1 MIPTG
6 ATGITPT
13 WLLFV
18 IAKQHCR
25 RGAVLAE
32 AYVALQH
39 DLHNN
44 GTHGTASSVT
54 WILQR
59 NATPRLASPLRR
71 PRQQHSMT
79 LEIADGVLPLAKN
92 FSVMHHHAGERTT
105 DATHCLAARRRPLA
119 WHFLVA
125 ACRVQHAS
133 NGVRHAG
140 KPFFFCTAT
149 SVGHPPTT
157 LALSTGS
164 LAIKAARIGSA
175 AGSFHRLCRLPRLVE
190 ARCEMTQRGASGEVR
205 VHIGLHLGIRRLSFA
220 FKPKGWDGGTI
231 ARPERGNARPTYP
244 ASRIELLCSK
254 RLHQTGGRRRCV
266 EMRGAGGGPLCA
278 MRLSCQG
285 SIAHCWLRDL
295 AARLFHAAFQASVA
309 TQMVRRLQ
317 QLRLWSHCAPLQPA
331 SFVRNLQH
339 HLWPLRY
346 STVDCVALPRP
357 RGFPGS
363 TAKLW
368 LPLPPRMLRTPAG
381 HGKHLL
387 GLQLVLWYTS
397 FQPPSLR
404 SGCPRA
410 GVSLCAR
417 HRLPAPFPSQPPSPA
432 KPWPHR
438 PMQCRQRID

>member
-231 ARPERGNARPTYP
+231 ARPERGNAGPTYP

-266 EMRGAGGGPLCA
+266 EMHGAGGGPLCA

-295 AARLFHAAFQASVA
+295 AARLFHAASKPRSRPKWSDGCSSCGCGLIA
-309 TQMVRRLQ
+309 RRCSL
-317 QLRLWSHCAPLQPA
+317 
-331 SFVRNLQH
+331 
-339 HLWPLRY
+339 
-346 STVDCVALPRP
+346 
-357 RGFPGS
+357 
-363 TAKLW
+363 
-368 LPLPPRMLRTPAG
+368 
-381 HGKHLL
+381 HLL
-387 GLQLVLWYTS
+387 SEICSTI
-397 FQPPSLR
+397 
-404 SGCPRA
+404 SG
-410 GVSLCAR
+410 LCATV
-417 HRLPAPFPSQPPSPA
+417 Q
-432 KPWPHR
+432 
-438 PMQCRQRID
+438 